1 MLKRDVLLGVVLAAP
16 VVAHQATRGS
26 VAGCVAALVTAV
38 AATVS
43 ARRWPLAG
51 WLVVMLATIV
61 DGNFSFGIPVLS
73 YLVGLRTERI
83 RPVAVAFAA
92 IAAGGTALNLGVL
105 GVGPAEWFELA
116 MFLLLLGVFP
126 WLAGRY
132 QAQRRRLESAG
143 WERAAR
149 LESERR
155 MVVLRERSHI
165 AREMHDSLGH
175 ELALIALGA
184 GALETSPDLPEEKRA
199 AAARI
204 RESAATATD
213 QLREIIG
220 VLREANEAAPL
231 EPADEPVEDLAGR
244 ARAAGMEVTVERT
257 GAGAPP
263 TVERAACRVV
273 RESLTNASRHAP
285 GAPVAVGIRHTAAAT
300 TVTVVNAPAG
310 STQNGTAKNAR
321 QPATKNAGKT
331 ADKNAGHPATT
342 STENTATRSAGH
354 TATPSAGHT
363 TATTIG
369 HAVFTSTGHTAAT
382 SIAHAAATSAGNTAT
397 TSAGHAAA
405 GGAGHAAAGGAGHAA
420 AGGAGHSAAGG
431 TGIVGLRERVRLT
444 GGTLTAGP
452 TPDGGFRLEAV
463 IPHRAAPAPEAAEM
477 VHARRQVRRSLAAA
491 IVTPA
496 ALAVVTSVAYY
507 SFASGGSVLDEDAF
521 ARITLGTPRAELAA
535 VLPSRQAWTRDPESS
550 CEYYSDGS
558 FPLAGA
564 AYRLCFAD
572 GRLTR
577 KDRLE

>member
-1 MLKRDVLLGVVLAAP
+1 MLERDVLLGVVLAAP
-16 VVAHQATRGS
+16 VVAHQAARGS

-43 ARRWPLAG
+43 ARRWPLVG

-83 RPVAVAFAA
+83 RPVAAAFAA

-105 GVGPAEWFELA
+105 GVGPADWFELT

-155 MVVLRERSHI
+155 MVVLRERSHL

-199 AAARI
+199 AATRI
-204 RESAATATD
+204 RESAAAATD

-231 EPADEPVEDLAGR
+231 EPADGRVEALADR
-244 ARAAGMEVTVERT
+244 ARTAGIDVTVERT

-263 TVERAACRVV
+263 TVERTACRVV
-273 RESLTNASRHAP
+273 REALTNASRHAP
-285 GAPVAVGIRHTAAAT
+285 GAPVTVGLRHAPAAT
-300 TVTVVNAPAG
+300 TVTVVNAPTG
-310 STQNGTAKNAR
+310 N
-321 QPATKNAGKT
+321 P
-331 ADKNAGHPATT
+331 
-342 STENTATRSAGH
+342 
-354 TATPSAGHT
+354 PSR
-363 TATTIG
+363 
-369 HAVFTSTGHTAAT
+369 
-382 SIAHAAATSAGNTAT
+382 AAAKSAGN
-397 TSAGHAAA
+397 AGNA
-405 GGAGHAAAGGAGHAA
+405 GGAGGAGGA
-420 AGGAGHSAAGG
+420 
-431 TGIVGLRERVRLT
+431 GIVGLRERVRLA

-452 TPDGGFRLEAV
+452 SPDGGFRLEAV
-463 IPHRAAPAPEAAEM
+463 IPHRAAPAPEATEM

-496 ALAVVTSVAYY
+496 ALALVTSIAYY
-507 SFASGGSVLDEDAF
+507 SFASGGSVLDEDIF
-521 ARITLGTPRAELAA
+521 ERIAIGTPHAELAA
-535 VLPSRQAWTRDPESS
+535 VLPGRQAWTRDAESS

-564 AYRLCFAD
+564 AYRLCFTD

-577 KDRLE
+577 KDRLA